1 MISKLFAY
9 LPVVAVGSLILGGCH
24 ARSRDVPK
32 KEPVG
37 LKDGRGTT
45 GTKQMPTQEKQPQ
58 QPTTKGVALAP
69 TTPSQGSDSG
79 YSSDSSS
86 SSSRSSGS
94 SRSNTFTHNNSLVTQ
109 QKTDAIAPAGLPN
122 MGNTCFMNASLQV
135 IAALYADKIS
145 AFPDDFKN
153 VIEAI
158 NGQYQAVDTKLV
170 DQFRQSLLE
179 KGSLGKLANDGKQEC
194 AAEFLIL
201 LNQIHQV
208 SSSDTSNLFLE
219 NWEVKNT
226 YTEST
231 DLEYYGLSRLFDES
245 APESAPES
253 IPSIGW
259 DCLQGQFFTGFQSR
273 ISSTDNTKNTVT
285 TNVATYASGDSKTL
299 AIQLNRYTYTDGVQN
314 KLEDGVKVPA
324 TVQIP
329 KSSASHAPKR
339 RFELSGF
346 IVHSGATPNSG
357 HYYAYVKKHSTWYC
371 ADDLKISKVDEL
383 KVMPQANLAYILFYV
398 CNE

>member
-37 LKDGRGTT
+37 LKDGRGTDA

-58 QPTTKGVALAP
+58 QPTTKAVALAP
-69 TTPSQGSDSG
+69 TTPSQSSDSG
-79 YSSDSSS
+79 YSSDSS

-94 SRSNTFTHNNSLVTQ
+94 SRSNAFMHNNSLVTQ

-145 AFPDDFKN
+145 PFPDDFKN

-158 NGQYQAVDTKLV
+158 NGQYQAVDTELV
-170 DQFRQSLLE
+170 NKFRESLLG
-179 KGSLGKLANDGKQEC
+179 KGSLGKLAKDGKQEC

-219 NWEVKNT
+219 NWRTITTTVKKTNEVNSGATTSDVMCPLLPVLFADIKDNKFLESFLFQDDTVDDKKNIT
-226 YTEST
+226 A
-231 DLEYYGLSRLFDES
+231 R
-245 APESAPES
+245 
-253 IPSIGW
+253 
-259 DCLQGQFFTGFQSR
+259 
-273 ISSTDNTKNTVT
+273 NTTCCC
-285 TNVATYASGDSKTL
+285 SGDSKTL
-299 AIQLNRYTYTDGVQN
+299 AIQLNRYTYTNGVQN
-314 KLEDGVKVPA
+314 KLEDGVNVPA

-329 KSSASHAPKR
+329 KSSASNAPKR

-346 IVHSGATPNSG
+346 IVHSGANPNSG

-371 ADDLKISKVDEL
+371 ANDLTISKVDESEAMQ
-383 KVMPQANLAYILFYV
+383 KAKLAYILFYV